1 MIQISDAAQSHFR
14 KLIEREAIP
23 GLGVR
28 LSALNPGTQR
38 ADVRL
43 EFAEPDELNGDEWV
57 VDCAG
62 FSLWLDAPSVPWLEG
77 AQIDYETNP
86 TGGQLQIRAPRIKG
100 VVPGADAPL
109 AERVQWIIDNEIN
122 PQLAMH
128 KGNVNLAGVDADGV
142 VRLNFGGGCHGCS
155 MVDITLKQGVEKTL
169 LMKVPGVTRV
179 MDVTDHDSG
188 ANPYASRGSKS
199 APAGASPY
207 SQA

>member
-1 MIQISDAAQSHFR
+1 MIQISDAAQAHFR

-28 LSALNPGTQR
+28 LSALDPGTRR

-43 EFAEPDELNGDEWV
+43 EFAEPDELSGDEWA

-62 FSLWLDAPSVPWLEG
+62 FTLWLDAASAPFLEG

-100 VVPGADAPL
+100 VTPDASAPL
-109 AERVQWIIDNEIN
+109 SARVQWIIDNDIN

-128 KGNVNLAGVDADGV
+128 KGSVTLDGCDDEGV

-169 LMKVPGVTRV
+169 LAKVPGVTRV
-179 MDVTDHDSG
+179 VDVTDHDSG
-188 ANPYASRGSKS
+188 ANPYAARGAKA

-207 SQA
+207 SKA